1 MADERADA
9 EFAALALGDDPTDGA
24 PSVAA
29 QADVDEAEWL
39 RRMRHSAAHVL
50 AQVVLQMF
58 PDAKYAI
65 GPPIATGFYYDF
77 DLPRP
82 LTPADLSEIQKR
94 MRREMR
100 RNHRFIWEEIAVA
113 DARVRFADQ
122 PFKQELIDQFSAA
135 SDQLGI
141 CTHAEFT
148 DLCRGGHVESTRQI
162 GPFRLTSVAG
172 AYWRGDETR
181 PQLQR
186 VYGALFATKEELDA
200 HFQRLEEA
208 QRRDHRKLGREL
220 ELFTFSEL
228 VGAGVPLL
236 LPHGAIV
243 RQEMEKLIRE
253 LQEAR
258 GYQEVWTGH
267 IARGELFRRSGHLDN
282 YADVMYPAMHEG
294 RDASSGA
301 HGADGHEEYGEAP
314 DERDA
319 YFLKPMNCPVH
330 MTLYNNTLH
339 SYREFPLRY
348 AEYATLYR
356 FEKSGQLSGLTR
368 VRSLTQDDCHIFI
381 TPDQISAEVKR
392 VLELVQTLFTTYGM
406 PQFRYELSLPGEGG
420 KYVDNPEAW
429 QTAVRS
435 LREALDEA
443 GIDYVEQTG
452 EAAFYGPKADLFVS
466 DAMGREW
473 QLSTIQLD
481 LIQPARLGCIYVAE
495 DGERKTPVVIHRAIH
510 GSFERFL
517 GILIEHYAG
526 AFPLWLAPVQARCI
540 PIADRHLEWAHEL
553 AAELRQAGLRVDVD
567 DGKERM
573 QAKIRNGQRRKIPYL
588 LVIGDREVEARSAA
602 VRVRTGEDLGALTL
616 DDLRAKL
623 TDLQRTRAAEPA

>member
-1 MADERADA
+1 MAE
-9 EFAALALGDDPTDGA
+9 DPFELSGM
-24 PSVAA
+24 
-29 QADVDEAEWL
+29 DEASAAGVASRDEVDDEEWL

-50 AQVVLQMF
+50 AQVVLDMF

-65 GPPIATGFYYDF
+65 GPPIETGFYYDF

-82 LTPADLSEIQKR
+82 LTPEDLSQIQKR
-94 MRREMR
+94 MRKEMG
-100 RNHRFIWEEIAVA
+100 RNHQFVWEEIAVA
-113 DARVRFADQ
+113 EARERFAEQ
-122 PFKQELIDQFSAA
+122 PFKQELIDQFSVD

-141 CTHAEFT
+141 CTHANFT

-162 GPFRLTSVAG
+162 GPFRLTNVAG
-172 AYWRGDETR
+172 AYWRGDENR

-186 VYGALFATKEELDA
+186 VYGALFATREELDA
-200 HFQRLEEA
+200 HFARIEEA

-228 VGAGVPLL
+228 VGAGIPLL
-236 LPHGAIV
+236 LPDGAIV
-243 RQEMEKLIRE
+243 RQEMERLIRE

-267 IARGELFRRSGHLDN
+267 VARGELFRRSGHLEN
-282 YADVMYPAMHEG
+282 YADVMYPAMREADEDG
-294 RDASSGA
+294 DA
-301 HGADGHEEYGEAP
+301 E
-314 DERDA
+314 A

-356 FEKSGQLSGLTR
+356 YEKSGQLSGLTR

-381 TPDQISAEVKR
+381 TPEQITDEIRR
-392 VLELVQTLFTTYGM
+392 VLELVQTLFATYGM
-406 PQFRYELSLPGEGG
+406 PNFRYELSLPGEGG
-420 KYVDNPEAW
+420 KYVDDADAW
-429 QTAVRS
+429 RTAVSS
-435 LREALDEA
+435 LRSALDDV
-443 GIDYVEQTG
+443 GVDYVEQEG

-481 LIQPARLGCIYVAE
+481 LIQPARLGCVYVAE
-495 DGERKTPVVIHRAIH
+495 DGERRTPVVIHRAIH

-526 AFPLWLAPVQARCI
+526 NFPLWLAPIQARCV
-540 PIADRHLEWAHEL
+540 PIADRHQDWAEEV
-553 AAELRQAGLRVDVD
+553 AAELRAAGLRVDVD
-567 DGKERM
+567 TGNERM

-588 LVIGDREVEARSAA
+588 LVIGDREVEEGTASI
-602 VRVRTGEDLGALTL
+602 RVRGGDDLGAKPLEEIREWL
-616 DDLRAKL
+616 HGLRE
-623 TDLQRTRAAEPA
+623 TRAQEPA